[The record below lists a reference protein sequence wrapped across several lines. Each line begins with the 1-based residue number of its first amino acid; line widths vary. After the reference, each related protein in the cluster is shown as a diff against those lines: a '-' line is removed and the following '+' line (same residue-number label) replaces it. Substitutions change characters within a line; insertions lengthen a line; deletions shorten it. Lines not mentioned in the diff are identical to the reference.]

1 MIWHDGICQYIMTFC
16 QAKQLRMLFKK
27 VILSWTRRDERQ
39 TLVFVIALR
48 NPCVW
53 LQAHQNIKPSRDS
66 ELLKLWSPVIGF
78 EVGCFCVALV
88 PSCSG
93 NMCVSLNLNIQRH
106 RPYAIAGHLASWQS
120 GIIVISDGFGK
131 SGQQDSLAPWSMTYW
146 STVLHSRGPGPGT
159 CKKNKI
165 NHMQAKYKQPRAT
178 KMWDLT
184 IWILFFFIYVLFSFF
199 LAFSS
204 SFCSLIEIWVLW
216 ADWWRG
222 CMSSRRKL
230 PHFQTPNGSA
240 RHITSHILYMN
251 ALSTPHEASPSWRRG
266 LFSMHQQCPR
276 FEWLQGLKSSGG
288 APLHVVHIA
297 VAPSQRRSWSK
308 RSGTLG
314 SKLQIKNRV
323 LQIKY
328 TYVYRW

>member
-1 MIWHDGICQYIMTFC
+1 
-16 QAKQLRMLFKK
+16 
-27 VILSWTRRDERQ
+27 
-39 TLVFVIALR
+39 
-48 NPCVW
+48 
-53 LQAHQNIKPSRDS
+53 
-66 ELLKLWSPVIGF
+66 
-78 EVGCFCVALV
+78 
-88 PSCSG
+88 
-93 NMCVSLNLNIQRH
+93 
-106 RPYAIAGHLASWQS
+106 
-120 GIIVISDGFGK
+120 
-131 SGQQDSLAPWSMTYW
+131 MTYW
-146 STVLHSRGPGPGT
+146 SAVLHSRAQQPGKIVDPKKLGPGHA
-159 CKKNKI
+159 KKQNKPHASKI
-165 NHMQAKYKQPRAT
+165 QATVRKKCNQNVRLDHL
-178 KMWDLT
+178 KSF
-184 IWILFFFIYVLFSFF
+184 LFYLGVVFSFF

-297 VAPSQRRSWSK
+297 VVPSQRRSWSK

-314 SKLQIKNRV
+314 SKLQIKNQV